1 MWCISEVNFPPF
13 SRSAAWRIRSSA
25 CLTRARPCIRCM
37 SRCNEFPLTRP
48 LLSTASAAGR
58 PALFGR
64 FFDSMGLSDS
74 SGLCIIGYAFRLPSA
89 PQIAFDRGEAGGLPD
104 SSNVCPHMHGVSD
117 PGWPQ
122 PVSHNDVL
130 NVAFRLPR
138 RRRHHRLEGF
148 RGSTPSLCV
157 PLSTL
162 RPQPHDRRRMTRGR
176 GGLLSL
182 PRMALSSTTLC
193 LLTGALRGSIT
204 SLALR
209 PVCRTVYA
217 SACSLP
223 LTLQDSFP
231 GGWLGLVGEGISP
244 SEWVRLRLG
253 ALNSCGP
260 ASDDHAAY

>member
-1 MWCISEVNFPPF
+1 
-13 SRSAAWRIRSSA
+13 
-25 CLTRARPCIRCM
+25 M

-48 LLSTASAAGR
+48 LLSTSSAAGC

-89 PQIAFDRGEAGGLPD
+89 PQVAFDRGEAGGLPD

-138 RRRHHRLEGF
+138 RRRHHQLEGF

-193 LLTGALRGSIT
+193 LLTGALRGSIA
-204 SLALR
+204 SLSLW
-209 PVCRTVYA
+209 PVGRSIHASLWLLPRTA
-217 SACSLP
+217 QNSTPA
-223 LTLQDSFP
+223 
-231 GGWLGLVGEGISP
+231 GWLGLGGEGIAP
-244 SEWVRLRLG
+244 PGWMRFRLG
-253 ALNSCGP
+253 APGKHLEPRKGAAPCGTARRLVCSAEP
-260 ASDDHAAY
+260 WPRYGGGSAA

>member
-37 SRCNEFPLTRP
+37 SRCSEFPLTRP
-48 LLSTASAAGR
+48 LLSTASATGR

-64 FFDSMGLSDS
+64 FFDTTGLSDS
-74 SGLCIIGYAFRLPSA
+74 SGLCIVGFAVRLPSA

-104 SSNVCPHMHGVSD
+104 SSTVCPHMHGVSD

-162 RPQPHDRRRMTRGR
+162 RLQPRDYRRMTQGR
-176 GGLLSL
+176 GGLLGL
-182 PRMALSSTTLC
+182 PRMALSSTTLLLAHWRFPELNRFTC
-193 LLTGALRGSIT
+193 VRACRSPDLRFAVIVTSHSARLGFRWLAGPGRRGNLTLWIHAASSGRTLTGKSHP
-204 SLALR
+204 R
-209 PVCRTVYA
+209 PR
-217 SACSLP
+217 
-223 LTLQDSFP
+223 
-231 GGWLGLVGEGISP
+231 
-244 SEWVRLRLG
+244 
-253 ALNSCGP
+253 
-260 ASDDHAAY
+260 

>member
-1 MWCISEVNFPPF
+1 MNV
-13 SRSAAWRIRSSA
+13 ASSGR
-25 CLTRARPCIRCM
+25 T
-37 SRCNEFPLTRP
+37 P
-48 LLSTASAAGR
+48 LLSTSSAAGC

-64 FFDSMGLSDS
+64 FFDTMGLSDS
-74 SGLCIIGYAFRLPSA
+74 SSLFIVGYAFRLPSA

-122 PVSHNDVL
+122 PVSHTDVL

-162 RPQPHDRRRMTRGR
+162 RLQPHDRRRMTRGR

-182 PRMALSSTTLC
+182 PPMALSSTTLC
-193 LLTGALRGSIT
+193 LLTGAFRGFHPLGIDVQRVFERAQQT
-204 SLALR
+204 AYGG
-209 PVCRTVYA
+209 RTDCVA
-217 SACSLP
+217 RRF
-223 LTLQDSFP
+223 Q
-231 GGWLGLVGEGISP
+231 LGTQC
-244 SEWVRLRLG
+244 
-253 ALNSCGP
+253 A
-260 ASDDHAAY
+260 

>member
-25 CLTRARPCIRCM
+25 CLTRSRPCIRCM
-37 SRCNEFPLTRP
+37 SRCSEFPSTRP
-48 LLSTASAAGR
+48 LLSTASATGR

-64 FFDSMGLSDS
+64 FFDTTGLSDS
-74 SGLCIIGYAFRLPSA
+74 SSLFIVGYAFRLPSA
-89 PQIAFDRGEAGGLPD
+89 PHVAFDRGEAGGLPD
-104 SSNVCPHMHGVSD
+104 SSSVCPHMHGVSD

-138 RRRHHRLEGF
+138 RRRHHRLAGF

-193 LLTGALRGSIT
+193 LLTGALRGSIASLSSLLRTAVGVGT
-204 SLALR
+204 SLTGRPRRGSRRTELPYRALASGPNIKLQLLYR
-209 PVCRTVYA
+209 P
-217 SACSLP
+217 P
-223 LTLQDSFP
+223 
-231 GGWLGLVGEGISP
+231 
-244 SEWVRLRLG
+244 WV
-253 ALNSCGP
+253 
-260 ASDDHAAY
+260 

>member
-1 MWCISEVNFPPF
+1 
-13 SRSAAWRIRSSA
+13 
-25 CLTRARPCIRCM
+25 M

-48 LLSTASAAGR
+48 LLSTSSAAGC

-193 LLTGALRGSIT
+193 LLTGALRGSIA

-209 PVCRTVYA
+209 PACRTVYA
-217 SACSLP
+217 SPWSLP
-223 LTLQDSFP
+223 RTTQDSFP
-231 GGWLGLVGEGISP
+231 GGWLGPAGEGIPP

-253 ALNSCGP
+253 ALKCCGSACP
-260 ASDDHAAY
+260 AT

>member
-1 MWCISEVNFPPF
+1 VHQRGQLPS
-13 SRSAAWRIRSSA
+13 
-25 CLTRARPCIRCM
+25 
-37 SRCNEFPLTRP
+37 

-74 SGLCIIGYAFRLPSA
+74 SSLCIIGYDFRLPSA

-104 SSNVCPHMHGVSD
+104 SSSVCPHMHGVSD

-162 RPQPHDRRRMTRGR
+162 RPQPHDRRRMTQGR
-176 GGLLSL
+176 GGLLGL
-182 PRMALSSTTLC
+182 PRMALSSTTL
-193 LLTGALRGSIT
+193 LPAHWRLPGLNGRPARTPANASRPASR
-204 SLALR
+204 LAPHSSG
-209 PVCRTVYA
+209 PVWIA
-217 SACSLP
+217 
-223 LTLQDSFP
+223 
-231 GGWLGLVGEGISP
+231 SP
-244 SEWVRLRLG
+244 SPYDSCIRDTSPLNP
-253 ALNSCGP
+253 ALPPSR
-260 ASDDHAAY
+260 STL

>member
-1 MWCISEVNFPPF
+1 MSLRLDARPF
-13 SRSAAWRIRSSA
+13 SPRPPPLVAQPCSVASSIVWACPTPPACSSSA
-25 CLTRARPCIRCM
+25 TPFG
-37 SRCNEFPLTRP
+37 FPLR
-48 LLSTASAAGR
+48 
-58 PALFGR
+58 
-64 FFDSMGLSDS
+64 
-74 SGLCIIGYAFRLPSA
+74 

-204 SLALR
+204 RPAHSLSTLRHRSYLR
-209 PVCRTVYA
+209 PRKTR
-217 SACSLP
+217 
-223 LTLQDSFP
+223 F
-231 GGWLGLVGEGISP
+231 
-244 SEWVRLRLG
+244 
-253 ALNSCGP
+253 
-260 ASDDHAAY
+260 

>member
-37 SRCNEFPLTRP
+37 SRCGEFPLTRS

-122 PVSHNDVL
+122 PVSRTDVL

-176 GGLLSL
+176 GGLLGL
-182 PRMALSSTTLC
+182 PRMALSSTTLWTIAP
-193 LLTGALRGSIT
+193 LEAQQRGSRPADGAQTVNIQEIGAPGEVLILGSSRGLNNGT
-204 SLALR
+204 SSPMSGSSAWVCADLR
-209 PVCRTVYA
+209 
-217 SACSLP
+217 
-223 LTLQDSFP
+223 
-231 GGWLGLVGEGISP
+231 
-244 SEWVRLRLG
+244 
-253 ALNSCGP
+253 
-260 ASDDHAAY
+260 

>member
-1 MWCISEVNFPPF
+1 
-13 SRSAAWRIRSSA
+13 
-25 CLTRARPCIRCM
+25 M

-48 LLSTASAAGR
+48 LLSTSSAAGC

-64 FFDSMGLSDS
+64 FFDTMGLSDS
-74 SGLCIIGYAFRLPSA
+74 SGLFIVGDAFRLPSA
-89 PQIAFDRGEAGGLPD
+89 PHVAFERGEAGGLPV
-104 SSNVCPHMHGVSD
+104 SSKVFPHMHGVSD

-122 PVSHNDVL
+122 PVSHTDVL

-162 RPQPHDRRRMTRGR
+162 RPQPHDHRRMTRGR

-182 PRMALSSTTLC
+182 PRMALSSTPLC

-204 SLALR
+204 SLSLR
-209 PVCRTVYA
+209 PVGRSAYA
-217 SACSLP
+217 SSCSLP
-223 LTLQDSFP
+223 RTTQSSIAA
-231 GGWLGLVGEGISP
+231 GWLGLGGEGIAP
-244 SEWVRLRLG
+244 PG
-253 ALNSCGP
+253 
-260 ASDDHAAY
+260 

>member
-13 SRSAAWRIRSSA
+13 SRSAAWRIRPSA
-25 CLTRARPCIRCM
+25 CFTRPRPCIRCM

-48 LLSTASAAGR
+48 LLSTSSAAGR

-74 SGLCIIGYAFRLPSA
+74 SSLCIIGYAFRLPSA

-104 SSNVCPHMHGVSD
+104 SSTVYPHMHGVSD

-130 NVAFRLPR
+130 DVAFRLPR

-176 GGLLSL
+176 GGLLGL

-193 LLTGALRGSIT
+193 LLTGALRGSFRFTFVGACRSLCLRFAMFVT
-204 SLALR
+204 SHSARLDSRWLAGPWR
-209 PVCRTVYA
+209 RRNCTSWMDEASSGRT
-217 SACSLP
+217 P
-223 LTLQDSFP
+223 K
-231 GGWLGLVGEGISP
+231 
-244 SEWVRLRLG
+244 
-253 ALNSCGP
+253 
-260 ASDDHAAY
+260 

>member
-1 MWCISEVNFPPF
+1 
-13 SRSAAWRIRSSA
+13 
-25 CLTRARPCIRCM
+25 M
-37 SRCNEFPLTRP
+37 SRCSEFPSTRP
-48 LLSTASAAGR
+48 LLSTASATGR

-64 FFDSMGLSDS
+64 FFDTTGLSDS
-74 SGLCIIGYAFRLPSA
+74 SSLFIIGYAFRLPSA

-182 PRMALSSTTLC
+182 PRMALSSTALC
-193 LLTGALRGSIT
+193 LLTGALVGVGIPLTGHPRRGSRRAE
-204 SLALR
+204 LRHRALVLGQT
-209 PVCRTVYA
+209 P
-217 SACSLP
+217 SA
-223 LTLQDSFP
+223 
-231 GGWLGLVGEGISP
+231 VGSWV
-244 SEWVRLRLG
+244 EWDGRFG
-253 ALNSCGP
+253 
-260 ASDDHAAY
+260 

>member
-1 MWCISEVNFPPF
+1 
-13 SRSAAWRIRSSA
+13 
-25 CLTRARPCIRCM
+25 M

-48 LLSTASAAGR
+48 LLSTSSAAGC

-64 FFDSMGLSDS
+64 FFDNMGLSDS

-89 PQIAFDRGEAGGLPD
+89 PHVAFDRGEAGGLPD
-104 SSNVCPHMHGVSD
+104 SSSVCPHMHGVSD

-204 SLALR
+204 RPAHSLSTLRHHGRPWPRKTRFRLLAKLCRAALATR
-209 PVCRTVYA
+209 WVPLQGFRVLPSHPPCPGFAWRTTID
-217 SACSLP
+217 P
-223 LTLQDSFP
+223 RDDP
-231 GGWLGLVGEGISP
+231 PEVG
-244 SEWVRLRLG
+244 
-253 ALNSCGP
+253 
-260 ASDDHAAY
+260 